1 MSEKEKKQEVKL
13 LNIEDG
19 VWLNNLVLL
28 PTPSLCFIVL
38 FYHV

>member
-1 MSEKEKKQEVKL
+1 MSEKEKNRKL